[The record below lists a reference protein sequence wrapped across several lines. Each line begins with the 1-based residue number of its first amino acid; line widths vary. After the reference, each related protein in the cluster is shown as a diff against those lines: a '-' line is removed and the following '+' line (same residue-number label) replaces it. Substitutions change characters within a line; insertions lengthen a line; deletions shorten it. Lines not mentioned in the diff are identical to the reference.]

1 MGEQKEQPGYDL
13 VQTFEHLR
21 TEEPEFY
28 ERLRS
33 ERLTV
38 CVFPGDR
45 YLGSISD
52 YAIWN
57 GDDSIMHGRTK
68 LEVEDLERDI
78 ESAIRTL
85 RDRGFS
91 LTFLPWRERRRHS
104 ARRV

>member
-1 MGEQKEQPGYDL
+1 MGEEEKPGYDL
-13 VQTFEHLR
+13 VQAFEHFRL
-21 TEEPEFY
+21 EEPEFY
-28 ERLRS
+28 KRLQS
-33 ERLTV
+33 EHLTI

-45 YLGSISD
+45 YLGSRSD

-91 LTFLPWRERRRHS
+91 LTFLPWRERRIHS
-104 ARRV
+104 KRRV